1 MSGRLDVYTLTLA
14 AAGEAAGGSDVLGG
28 ERLPKQRPHLSERKK
43 DEEEDCLK
51 STDKGEEHPE
61 SRVTASAAPKVSEDI
76 SAKDA
81 EISRLIEERRNK
93 PKEEKHKL
101 KDVSK
106 CRWTLKKFWRTLKE
120 YEMSLE

>member
-1 MSGRLDVYTLTLA
+1 MLA
-14 AAGEAAGGSDVLGG
+14 G

-61 SRVTASAAPKVSEDI
+61 SRVTVSAAAKVSEDI

-81 EISRLIEERRNK
+81 EISRLIEERIIHPR
-93 PKEEKHKL
+93 
-101 KDVSK
+101 
-106 CRWTLKKFWRTLKE
+106 KKSTN
-120 YEMSLE
+120 